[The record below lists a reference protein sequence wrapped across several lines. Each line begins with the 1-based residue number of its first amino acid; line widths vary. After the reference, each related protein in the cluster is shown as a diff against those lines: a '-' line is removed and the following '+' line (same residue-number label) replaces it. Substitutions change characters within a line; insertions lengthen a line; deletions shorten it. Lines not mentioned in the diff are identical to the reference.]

1 MATVLIVDDEEMVLK
16 LCSGILR
23 FGGHNVLSATG
34 AESAL
39 RLLDDKAATVDLAVL
54 DIMMPG
60 VNGIQLAARIQSAH
74 PRIGIILMTGYTLVE
89 IQGLTG
95 EKNPY
100 RIIWKPF
107 KIDSFL
113 RMIDNALES
122 LPG

>member
-1 MATVLIVDDEEMVLK
+1 MATVLIVDDEEIVLK
-16 LCSGILR
+16 LCSSMLR
-23 FGGHNVLSATG
+23 LGGHNVLLATG

-60 VNGIQLAARIQSAH
+60 VNGIELAARIQLVH
-74 PRIGIILMTGYTLVE
+74 PRIGVILMTGYSMRE

-107 KIDSFL
+107 KTESFL
-113 RMIDNALES
+113 RMIDNALEA
-122 LPG
+122 LRG